1 MKLTLFSDD
10 KLLYNVLEREFN
22 DISLSNSLEKDS
34 NIIIFDGL
42 DERKIISYLKEIDDK
57 NNKLIINI
65 NDFSL
70 EGIDNIIKP
79 FRLSLLI
86 DKISDFYRYFR
97 DNIFVFSLGTIN
109 RNRRTF
115 TTGGT
120 VVQFTEKEI
129 ELLLQ
134 ITNCKKTKE
143 DLLAQVW
150 NSKSTE
156 NNLVETTIYNVRQK
170 LLQNEVEDFIV
181 CENGFYSTSLN

>member
-1 MKLTLFSDD
+1 MKLTLFSND
-10 KLLYNVLEREFN
+10 KLLYDVLEHEFS
-22 DISLSNSLEKDS
+22 DMLLSRSLEKDS

-42 DERKIISYLKEIDDK
+42 DEEKIISHLKEIDDK

-79 FRLSLLI
+79 FRLSLLA

-97 DNIFVFSLGTIN
+97 DNIFVFPFGTIN

-115 TTGGT
+115 TAGGT

-143 DLLAQVW
+143 DLLVQVW

>member
-10 KLLYNVLEREFN
+10 KLLYDVLEHEFN
-22 DISLSNSLEKDS
+22 DISLSKSLEKDS

>member
-10 KLLYNVLEREFN
+10 KLLYNVLEHEFN